1 MRIVESKAYAF
12 EHGLMD
18 QLEDLYR
25 KVPNGTCVGCT
36 KCCSESVNMSYIEF
50 LNVYDYLIGE
60 GSLFDHPG
68 FVNRLIR
75 YYLLEL
81 VKPMKCPFLNDE
93 NFCEVYSVRP
103 LPCRLFGNT
112 TKNAYESNYKGIRIQ
127 NLRVANQLL
136 QESNLKMPKNVLHK
150 EIGFCEDYSV
160 DERLDAENVR
170 KMYDQLVNMD
180 GELAFKGLLKP
191 TQFNQNLV
199 GWFIES
205 LLDEFDP
212 KVLSRDM
219 LSELRLDVLKAANL
233 G

>member
-1 MRIVESKAYAF
+1 MRIFESKAYAIK
-12 EHGLMD
+12 HGLMD
-18 QLEDLYR
+18 QLENLYR
-25 KVPNGTCVGCT
+25 KVPNGTCAGCT

-50 LNVYDYLIGE
+50 LNIYNHLVGE
-60 GSLFDHPG
+60 GTLMDHPD
-68 FVNRLIR
+68 FVKRLIR

-81 VKPMKCPFLNDE
+81 VKPMKCPFLNGE

-112 TKNAYESNYKGIRIQ
+112 TQKAYETNYKGIRIQ
-127 NLRVANQLL
+127 NLSVANQLL
-136 QESNLKMPKNVLHK
+136 QESNLKMPKSVLHK
-150 EIGFCEDYSV
+150 EIGFCEAYVV
-160 DERLDAENVR
+160 DERLDADSIQ

-199 GWFIES
+199 GWFIET
-205 LLDEFDP
+205 LLDETDP
-212 KVLSRDM
+212 KVLSRET
-219 LSELRLDVLKAANL
+219 LSDLRLDVLKAANL